1 VDLLYVVRQLD
12 RELGIP
18 AHHENLVEWAVTDD
32 NKRYVC
38 QEFLDRNTG
47 LMLKASTDV
56 NTAYTTVFI
65 SDKAIEK
72 LANRRDC
79 LLFTHHHFNYHEDG
93 RGLTA
98 IDPKVLQYLLDRG
111 ISIYTAH
118 APLDT
123 HPQLGTS
130 FALAKLLEV
139 SVESYFYDYFGAP
152 TAICGHI
159 SRIAVKAFS
168 DSVQSKLS
176 RPTIT
181 LVEYRPFVQK
191 LAVVA
196 GGGDLPDLLQMAF
209 DLGCDTLLTGTI
221 ENRWQVP
228 IIQDANRD
236 FHRLNKKLKLNLI
249 GGTHFGTERPA
260 MIEATK
266 LFGTLGLKSE
276 YLEDEDLL
284 STQ

>member
-1 VDLLYVVRQLD
+1 VDLGILVAQLD
-12 RELGIP
+12 HELGIP

-38 QEFLDRNTG
+38 QEFLDRKTG
-47 LMLKASTDV
+47 LMLKSSTEV
-56 NTAYTTVFI
+56 HEAYTTVFI

-72 LANRRDC
+72 LSSQRDC
-79 LLFTHHHFNYHEDG
+79 LLFTHHHFNYHEDS

-98 IDPKVLQYLLDRG
+98 IEPEVLQYLHDRG
-111 ISIYTAH
+111 ISIYVAH

-130 FALAKLLEV
+130 IALAKLIGV

-152 TAICGHI
+152 TAICGHVLKTDLKVL
-159 SRIAVKAFS
+159 SESVKY
-168 DSVQSKLS
+168 KLC

-181 LVEYRPFVQK
+181 LVEYRPFVEK
-191 LAVVA
+191 VAVVA
-196 GGGDLPDLLQMAF
+196 GGGDLPDLLQIAS
-209 DLGCDTLLTGTI
+209 DLGCDTLLTGTV
-221 ENRWQVP
+221 ENRWLVP
-228 IIQDANRD
+228 FIQDANRD
-236 FHRLNKKLKLNLI
+236 FHKLNERLKLNLI

-260 MIEATK
+260 MIQATK
-266 LFGTLGLKSE
+266 LFGTLNLRSE

-284 STQ
+284 SSQ